1 MKAAIVRVVWA
12 LLALAV
18 SASLL
23 SNRVPDREWV
33 PFGDQSAHLLATMSL
48 WNDQDLRFDA
58 GDLHRFDAQF
68 PQAGGPRGAYFKQ
81 VGEQRFYFAKPVL
94 YAVLAAPLY
103 GLLGTAGFIVLN
115 LVALGILVF
124 VTVRCATPVF
134 GSLAGQLLAA
144 GLFLIGPA
152 VVWAGVIHPDL
163 FAAALL
169 AMGSFIVLRPGVA
182 WRLCLGGLL
191 LGMAFYERPPLLAV
205 FPFLLFVAAPVLG
218 RRLGW
223 ALLGAS
229 IGWAGP
235 SFVNLLQD
243 AHLLAYQG
251 NRFGVWA
258 RPFPFEAG
266 WVLPTGR
273 DYNHIFDL
281 RHLWGAVRTNWPLLP
296 EKLLDFLIGRQTGIL
311 LYFPVAL
318 LFLATAL
325 WRGNRAAR
333 LLCAGVGVYWLLN
346 TLAFPTNGFGGA
358 QSYGSRYLLQVIP
371 VLIVALLFVRREP
384 SGQTGPWRHW
394 PVIGALGLAAL
405 FQHGTLPPSAALVA
419 RPAMFLTQAPAIW
432 FPLETS
438 LLPYMPIDSPGFEL
452 RPDRTTTS
460 LYRIEGFEQGLMPL
474 QAAVNHAQFTVFQ
487 HDSRDPLPELSL
499 VSSVDAAGAL
509 MHAGLPV
516 WQGALRA
523 GVPTPVRVP
532 SHELSRHAFDMIS
545 NAPLRWGTFAVEL
558 RTASFGPTALAE
570 IVFAAPKSAART
582 PWAQDIAPT
591 QFGESGVA
599 SRFGWGSPEPW
610 GVWTL
615 GHYAELALEPASAE
629 QPMDLVLEATA
640 FVPPGAPAQSFDVSV
655 NGGKAVAWRF
665 SNSDV
670 QRLRMAV
677 PPLGPTGVL
686 RVGIAVRQP
695 RSPSAHG
702 AGPDER
708 LLGLGLRSLRLEPA
722 TGTPP

>member
-1 MKAAIVRVVWA
+1 MKSAIVRVAWA

-23 SNRVPDREWV
+23 FTRVPDREWV
-33 PFGDQSAHLLATMSL
+33 PYGDQSAHLLATMSL
-48 WNDQDLRFDA
+48 WHDQDLRFDA
-58 GDLHRFDAQF
+58 GDLQRFDAQF
-68 PQAGGPRGAYFKQ
+68 PKAGGPRGAYFKQ
-81 VGEQRFYFAKPVL
+81 VGEQRLYFAKPVL
-94 YAVLAAPLY
+94 YAVFAAPLY
-103 GLLGTAGFIVLN
+103 GLLGTAGFVVLN
-115 LVALGILVF
+115 LVALGVLVL

-134 GSLAGQLLAA
+134 GPLAGQLSAA

-169 AMGSFIVLRPGVA
+169 AMGSFIVLRPGAA

-205 FPFLLFVAAPVLG
+205 FPFLLFAAVPVLG

-235 SFVNLLQD
+235 SLVNLLQD

-281 RHLWGAVRTNWPLLP
+281 RRLWEAIGMNWPLLP
-296 EKLLDFLIGRQTGIL
+296 EKLVDFLMGRQTGIL

-325 WRGNRAAR
+325 WRGGRAAR

-384 SGQTGPWRHW
+384 PVVVGPSRHW
-394 PVIGALGLAAL
+394 PVIGALGLAVL
-405 FQHGTLPPSAALVA
+405 FQHGTQPPSAALVA
-419 RPAMFLTQAPAIW
+419 RPAVYLTQAPARW

-452 RPDRTTTS
+452 RPERSSTS
-460 LYRIEGFEQGLMPL
+460 IYRIEGFDHGLMPL
-474 QAAVNHAQFTVFQ
+474 RAGANQALFTVFQ
-487 HDSRDPLPELSL
+487 HDGRGPLPALSL
-499 VSSVDAAGAL
+499 IASVDAAGAL
-509 MHAGLPV
+509 MHEGRPV

-523 GVPTPVRVP
+523 GQPTLVQLPPAV
-532 SHELSRHAFDMIS
+532 LSRHAFDMIS
-545 NAPLRWGTFAVEL
+545 NASVRWGTFALEL
-558 RTASFGPTALAE
+558 RTASSGPTALAE
-570 IVFAAPKSAART
+570 IVFATPTPTART
-582 PWAQDIAPT
+582 PWARDITPSG
-591 QFGESGVA
+591 FGQAGVA
-599 SRFGWGSPEPW
+599 ARFGWGSPEPW
-610 GVWTL
+610 GMWTL
-615 GHYAELALEPASAE
+615 GHYAELAMEPASTGE
-629 QPMDLVLEATA
+629 PMDLVLEATA

-655 NGGKAVAWRF
+655 NGGKAVPWRF

-670 QRLRMAV
+670 QRLRLAV
-677 PPLGPTGVL
+677 PPLGPNGVL

-695 RSPSAHG
+695 LSPSVHMG
-702 AGPDER
+702 GPDER